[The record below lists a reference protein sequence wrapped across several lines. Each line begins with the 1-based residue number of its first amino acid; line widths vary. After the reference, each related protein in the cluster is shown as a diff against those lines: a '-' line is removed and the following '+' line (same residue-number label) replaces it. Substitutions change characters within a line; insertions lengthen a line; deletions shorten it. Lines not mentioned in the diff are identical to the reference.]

1 MSDMNQPPP
10 ERPVSPSD
18 ETVPDVPRPVSPTE
32 PTIPNPQGAAW
43 PPPQPAFQRQ
53 EASRFPRGITI
64 LIIILA
70 LALVGSGLGF
80 ILYSATVQYRTTLDY
95 EATSIALSTVRARA
109 ATQGRLQATAHA
121 FATANSN
128 IYATA
133 TAQTAITATATTGI
147 AKAIATATAYDST
160 LEEATRGTAV
170 LNDQLND
177 NSGNN
182 KWDVTTGTT
191 KGACAFISGVYH
203 AIEPQL

>member
-1 MSDMNQPPP
+1 MRYAINTPNFEKYSDARLMA
-10 ERPVSPSD
+10 ELAREAEEVGWD
-18 ETVPDVPRPVSPTE
+18 GFFIWDHV
-32 PTIPNPQGAAW
+32 GAAW

-109 ATQGRLQATAHA
+109 ATQGWLQATAHA

-133 TAQTAITATATTGI
+133 TAQTAESYDRATDLE
-147 AKAIATATAYDST
+147 AIGGRFFTLST
-160 LEEATRGTAV
+160 SELSELARA
-170 LNDQLND
+170 
-177 NSGNN
+177 
-182 KWDVTTGTT
+182 
-191 KGACAFISGVYH
+191 A
-203 AIEPQL
+203 